1 MKKLLLYTL
10 STVVLFL
17 ISTTSNGQAPNLG
30 TAVDFAVFST
40 DGAVSNTGNT
50 HITGHVGT
58 NNGSSTGFGNI
69 NGTMHDND
77 GASAQAAADLL
88 SAYNELNNA
97 TPDFFP
103 APLLGNGQTL
113 TTGVYSVSS
122 AATLNG
128 ELILDAQGNPSNVF
142 IFQIDGPLSTN
153 TNSSVTLINGAQACN
168 VFWKV
173 EGLVATSSATE
184 MRGTVVANNAGI
196 NMTSGT
202 TLEGRVLST
211 TGAVSLDGVSIHTPT
226 GCGSPT
232 LTGPSSPTLG
242 EVDCYGIFSSDGN
255 VINSGFTTV
264 SGAIGTHNG
273 ITTGYNALLVSG
285 NIHAEPDGSTEKAA
299 GDLNTAYDYLNGLSH
314 DIELMYPAQLGNDIL
329 LTPHTYLLSAATTL
343 DNTIYLNA
351 RGNSDAV
358 FVIKISGALEVL
370 ENSNI
375 VLSDGAD
382 AENVYWIVNGAVDIR
397 DQSVFNGNIIAQGA
411 VNVYSG
417 VDVMGRLLTG
427 VGKIETN
434 ATNGDAEIPSDCE
447 TVVGGPTSVEDDKT
461 AGIQKSVTIYP
472 NPFRNSATIEIH
484 DSSPMNT
491 SELRIYN
498 LAGVEVFSKI
508 INNHSTTINTS
519 NLPSGMYFYRVIG
532 SDKTISTGKII
543 SRQ

>member
-1 MKKLLLYTL
+1 MKKLLLYAL
-10 STVVLFL
+10 STAMLFL
-17 ISTTSNGQAPNLG
+17 ISTISNGQSPNLG
-30 TAVDFAVFST
+30 TPVDFAVFST

-103 APLLGNGQTL
+103 APLLGNGQTF
-113 TTGVYSVSS
+113 TTGVNSISS

-142 IFQIDGPLSTN
+142 IIQIDGSLSTN
-153 TNSSVTLINGAQACN
+153 ANSSVTLINGAQACN

-173 EGLVATSSATE
+173 EGLVAMSSGTT

-196 NMTSGT
+196 NLNSGT

-211 TGAVSLDGVSIHTPT
+211 SGAVSLDGVMVYTPI

-232 LTGPSSPTLG
+232 LTGPEAPTLG
-242 EVDCYGIFSSDGN
+242 EASCYGIFSSDGA
-255 VINSGFTTV
+255 VTNSGISTV
-264 SGAIGTHNG
+264 TGDVGTNVG
-273 ITTGYNALLVSG
+273 LTTGYDPLLVSG
-285 NIHAEPDGSTEKAA
+285 NIHPNPDGSTEKAA
-299 GDLNTAYDYLNGLSH
+299 SDLLKAYNSINGYEY
-314 DIELMYPAQLGNDIL
+314 DIELLYPAQFGADLV
-329 LTPHTYLLSAATTL
+329 LTPNTYLLDAATTFTDTL
-343 DNTIYLNA
+343 YLNA
-351 RGNSDAV
+351 RGNTDAV
-358 FVIKISGALEVL
+358 FLIKIYGALETSTHSKVIL
-370 ENSNI
+370 TN
-375 VLSDGAD
+375 GAQ
-382 AENVYWIVNGAVDIR
+382 AENVYWMVNGAVDIN
-397 DQSVFNGNIIAQGA
+397 DHSVFNGTIISQGA
-411 VNVYSG
+411 ISLYTGVTVNG
-417 VDVMGRLLTG
+417 KIFTG
-427 VGKIETN
+427 VGELETN
-434 ATNGDAEIPSDCE
+434 SISGAAEIPSDCE
-447 TVVGGPTSVEDDKT
+447 TVVGGPTSV
-461 AGIQKSVTIYP
+461 AGDLTSGLNKSVKIYP
-472 NPFRNSATIEIH
+472 NPFQNSATIEIY

-498 LAGVEVFSKI
+498 LAGVEVMSKI
-508 INNHSTTINTS
+508 INHQSTNINTN